1 MNENPPKDSFYI
13 SDHVVSLLSLRVWIL
28 KKQII
33 FIFQIKIFLVWVR
46 NISLFEKSRV
56 LYNVIL

>member
-1 MNENPPKDSFYI
+1 MNENPPKGSFYI

-33 FIFQIKIFLVWVR
+33 LIFQIKIFLVWVR